1 MKKCND
7 NPELAREVNTQSIIN
22 VLNNAE
28 NQIAKHLFISVPP
41 MSMVGNQGFYP

>member
-28 NQIAKHLFISVPP
+28 KSNCETFVYISTLGVY
-41 MSMVGNQGFYP
+41 GNQCFYK